1 MSLAHDSLAAH
12 MELNYYLIKNINLS
26 LTEIEGMYPWE
37 RLVYF
42 SLYMKDLKKQQERSS
57 NG

>member
-1 MSLAHDSLAAH
+1 